1 MVTLTPKAVEI
12 LGSTARRIRELIDL
26 VPEDRSVFMA
36 SPSLQDQVT
45 LRWILAVTGC
55 LRLAVEMVKSQGL
68 EQGGGLGDFFDCLC
82 EAEILPD
89 EQADALQDMT
99 ALRNQLLFDYDSV
112 PIPSIH
118 EMALSSSEVMVEYL
132 ACIAALPEGE
142 EQAAESS

>member
-1 MVTLTPKAVEI
+1 MLAYGGYKVGTSPDDT
-12 LGSTARRIRELIDL
+12 RR
-26 VPEDRSVFMA
+26 A
-36 SPSLQDQVT
+36 
-45 LRWILAVTGC
+45 A
-55 LRLAVEMVKSQGL
+55 A